1 MIIKKIIV
9 ANLTVYEQTY
19 RRSGKFRGRDQPRKC
34 RKTLVMR
41 YRRHCYTSNL
51 KAGVWVSYLW
61 LGRSRKQEVEG
72 HREVG
77 EVGEEEIVLRV
88 ANVVLEGV
96 VEHCP
101 ILSQ

>member
-1 MIIKKIIV
+1 
-9 ANLTVYEQTY
+9 
-19 RRSGKFRGRDQPRKC
+19 
-34 RKTLVMR
+34 MR
-41 YRRHCYTSNL
+41 YRRYCYTSNL

-77 EVGEEEIVLRV
+77 EVGEEEIVLCV

-101 ILSQ
+101 ILSQGDLWGASVYVYRAIQ